1 MGYIEC
7 MADGKRYVNV
17 LFDERI
23 LKDIDDFRF
32 KHRFP
37 SRTEAIRWL
46 IARSLK
52 RKPMLAPK
60 DGIKE
65 C

>member
-1 MGYIEC
+1 MDNNFQMDESMRDEGT
-7 MADGKRYVNV
+7 KRYIS
-17 LFDERI
+17 LLLDESV

-46 IARSLK
+46 IEFALK
-52 RKPMLAPK
+52 QKPKPPH
-60 DGIKE
+60 
-65 C
+65 